1 MEKVGQQYLYKHVI
15 IICNGTDV
23 DVIGGALYTEQHF
36 MNYDDIWLLLRV
48 AQVVSMHGHAMGY
61 FNWDWNC
68 ITSLWLVDA
77 SCYFCASRVYTLI
90 STSCTFLNVRPSTT
104 F

>member
-1 MEKVGQQYLYKHVI
+1 MLMSFVGVLY
-15 IICNGTDV
+15 NG
-23 DVIGGALYTEQHF
+23 QHF
-36 MNYDDIWLLLRV
+36 LNYDDILLFLGV
-48 AQVVSMHGHAMGY
+48 AQIVSMRGHVMRY
-61 FNWDWNC
+61 FNWDWISPC